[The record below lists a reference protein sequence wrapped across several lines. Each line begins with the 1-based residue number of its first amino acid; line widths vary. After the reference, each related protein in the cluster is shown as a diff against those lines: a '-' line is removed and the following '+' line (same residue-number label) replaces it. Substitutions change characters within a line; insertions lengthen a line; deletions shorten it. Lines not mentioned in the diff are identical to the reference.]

1 MKRLAQLL
9 LLGALILLPVKVCPG
24 RNSRRSNLH
33 ENFQRMECRVCT
45 R

>member
-9 LLGALILLPVKVCPG
+9 VLGTFILLPVKGVQAETPKDPIYV
-24 RNSRRSNLH
+24 
-33 ENFQRMECRVCT
+33 NFQRMECRVCT